1 MEKVKTVDW
10 TEACKQSCESN
21 GDGQFLRLKTGNS
34 YRVRFISKPYSFYR
48 VFRELDGRIYTAI
61 CNEEMTLNLPPR
73 IKPVTRFAA
82 YAIDRSDSKIKILE
96 GPISV
101 FRPVGIHTSITE
113 QKPEDP
119 LRGSDYMIKVTGT
132 GIRTR
137 YGVAPV
143 KETPLTQS
151 ERASI
156 GSMDME
162 GNLTK
167 LFKSQ
172 SLEEIKQQL
181 KL

>member
-1 MEKVKTVDW
+1 MAKLQCVDW
-10 TEACKQSCESN
+10 TEAIKQRESS
-21 GDGQFLRLKTGNS
+21 GDGQFLRLKSGNS

-61 CNEEMTLNLPPR
+61 SDEETSLRLPHR
-73 IKPVTRFAA
+73 INPVNRFAA
-82 YAIDRSDSKIKILE
+82 YVIDRSDGQIKIME

-143 KETPLTQS
+143 METPLTQL
-151 ERASI
+151 ERASV

-162 GNLTK
+162 GNLKK

-172 SLEEIKQQL
+172 SLEELKQQL